1 MAKIH
6 QSGSARPHPP
16 PLRAAGLAI
25 GYRDKGAETTL
36 AAGLDLELAAGEFAC
51 LLGPNGAGKSTLIR
65 TLAGMQPPLAGRL
78 ALGETDFGALSP
90 RQRARRLSV
99 VLTERTPAGLMDAEA
114 LVALGRHPYSGWLGG
129 LTERDR
135 AQVDAAIRAV
145 GAEPLRHRPVTELS
159 DGERQKVSIARAL
172 AQEAKVMLLDEP
184 TAYLDLP
191 RRVELMTLLRNL
203 AHRKGIA
210 LLLSTHDLELALR
223 FADRLWM
230 LSGDGEL
237 LRGHPEELVLGGSFD
252 RIFRSENLDWDAE
265 QGSFRAHPE
274 PCLHAYLEGE
284 GLERIWTQRAL
295 ERLGFGLAAEEA
307 EAAFSIRIEG
317 GEWTIRRAGGTHRME
332 RIGLVIDWI
341 REQEWAGGSRKT
353 AS

>member
-1 MAKIH
+1 MVNTSKTA
-6 QSGSARPHPP
+6 SSTVNGPL
-16 PLRAAGLAI
+16 LRAEELAI
-25 GYRDKGAETTL
+25 GYRHKGGKTVLAEGMDLQL
-36 AAGLDLELAAGEFAC
+36 AAREFVC

-65 TLAGMQPPLAGRL
+65 TLAGMQPPLIGRL
-78 ALGETDFGALSP
+78 ALGETEFEKLTP

-129 LTERDR
+129 LTGEDR
-135 AQVDAAIRAV
+135 AQVDAAVRAV

-159 DGERQKVSIARAL
+159 DGERQKIAIARAL
-172 AQEAKVMLLDEP
+172 AQEARVMLLDEP

-191 RRVELMTLLRNL
+191 RRVELMALLRNL
-203 AHRKGIA
+203 AHRNGIA

-230 LSGDGEL
+230 MSGEGEL
-237 LRGHPEELVLGGSFD
+237 VRGHPEALVLDGGFD

-274 PCLHAYLEGE
+274 PCLQAYVEGA
-284 GLERIWTQRAL
+284 GLERIWTLRAL
-295 ERLGFGLAAEEA
+295 ERLGFGLATKEA
-307 EAAFSIRIEG
+307 DAAFSIRIEN
-317 GEWTIRRAGGTHRME
+317 GEWTIHRTDKTYQMEQIGG
-332 RIGLVIDWI
+332 VIDWI
-341 REQEWAGGSRKT
+341 REQEWAEADRAGLR
-353 AS
+353 